1 MEFFECL
8 DPFERAKKEE
18 ATGYVLWS
26 AERMYVIA
34 PASAYVAQWLQ
45 SFEEYPP
52 RQKPGS
58 FNLENVMDMVTAGSN
73 Q

>member
-1 MEFFECL
+1 MSV
-8 DPFERAKKEE
+8 
-18 ATGYVLWS
+18 G
-26 AERMYVIA
+26 
-34 PASAYVAQWLQ
+34 LQ

-58 FNLENVMDMVTAGSN
+58 FNLENVMDMVMAGSN